1 MQIRPV
7 FVFILTLTITAG
19 ACLLTLHDLKAQAEA
34 AAQAAAQEAAAQA
47 AAAVQPETQPET
59 KPDYSAGPGAFPN
72 LSGPSPN
79 VRVIPQGPG
88 GAN

>member
-1 MQIRPV
+1 MTGGSNGRTEQSIKQKTTEGQNAP
-7 FVFILTLTITAG
+7 A
-19 ACLLTLHDLKAQAEA
+19 AQAEA